1 VNRLG
6 TRLFFIIKQ
15 KSETTTKETKD
26 IAMDLGM
33 TEPAS
38 DVQEFAE
45 VGGSDSMD
53 IDGGDLSGF
62 SIGNPSDSDQDF
74 WNKPRAMESSRR
86 SKTPV
91 QQPSGTFPVRQIYL

>member
-1 VNRLG
+1 M
-6 TRLFFIIKQ
+6 
-15 KSETTTKETKD
+15 KD
-26 IAMDLGM
+26 IAMDLGISE
-33 TEPAS
+33 TAS

-62 SIGNPSDSDQDF
+62 SFGNLSDSDQDF
-74 WNKPRAMESSRR
+74 WNKPRAMEGSRR
-86 SKTPV
+86 SKMPV

>member
-1 VNRLG
+1 MNRLG

-74 WNKPRAMESSRR
+74 WNKPRAMEGSRR